1 MESAVHY
8 SRPVR
13 AAESL
18 GDQAPGQHQFTDKPV
33 LLEADREALR
43 TRNGELCFLFSL
55 RLLPRFCKH
64 VTVYI
69 PEASDAFISQ
79 CRAEADRIVFS
90 GELRFVTTLEGRDQF
105 TAVLHVGAAPFWI
118 DHKTVLINSNG
129 WVARVSRTKPI
140 SGITDQT
147 NPVAAM
153 AAASWGC
160 AEIFKLL
167 VDLREDRGTALESV
181 EYSLFDY
188 TATNS
193 LGPLLPKELPL
204 ARGLLLGF
212 GAIGNAVLAV
222 TSELPFRGHLDVVDY
237 QKFGSENLGTCMLI
251 GPDDVSHGKAQIAER
266 WTSGQFTIKGHVM
279 RLEHYVELVDK
290 SIPHPWVV
298 LTAPDS
304 SEPRREAQGLW
315 PDVAING
322 AIGEFEAEVGV
333 HPAEGDI
340 ACMRCLF
347 KPRTNFDWV
356 SEVSKGT
363 GLAPDRIAKEG
374 DSLVTAE
381 DVEKAPEEHKS
392 WLAERIGKPICSIAE
407 EGLARRISKDRD
419 MPEDFQPSLPFV
431 ASLSAAFMCG
441 ELVKFVMGTGTTV
454 APRIQHDILQG
465 PSTALMFEQART
477 VSCECVMR
485 TKNITKFRE
494 AMKVKEAQR
503 PGAFHGGNA

>member
-1 MESAVHY
+1 MKNTIHY
-8 SRPVR
+8 SRPIR

-18 GDQAPGQHQFTDKPV
+18 GNQAPGQHQFTDKAV

-43 TRNGELCFLFSL
+43 TRNGELCFLFAL

-64 VTVYI
+64 VTIYI
-69 PEASDAFISQ
+69 PEASEGFINQ

-90 GELRFVTTLEGRDQF
+90 GELRIVSTIDSRELFN
-105 TAVLHVGAAPFWI
+105 AILHVGSVPSVA
-118 DHKTVLINSNG
+118 DEKTVSINSNG
-129 WVARVSRTKPI
+129 WVARISRTKSI

-147 NPVAAM
+147 NPVGAM

-167 VDLREDRGTALESV
+167 VDLQEERGTAFESV

-188 TATNS
+188 TATNIP
-193 LGPLLPKELPL
+193 GPLLPKELPL
-204 ARGLLLGF
+204 ARSLLIGF
-212 GAIGNAVLAV
+212 GAIGNAVLAL
-222 TSELPFRGHLDVVDY
+222 TTQLPFRGHLDVVDY
-237 QKFGSENLGTCMLI
+237 QKFGPENLGTCMLI

-266 WTSGQFTIKGHVM
+266 WANDKLTIKGHVM
-279 RLEHYVELVDK
+279 RLERYIELVDK
-290 SIPHPWVV
+290 IVPHPWVI

-333 HPAEGDI
+333 HPAEGDV

-347 KPRTNFDWV
+347 KPKTNFDWV
-356 SEVSKGT
+356 AEVSKKT
-363 GLAPDRIAKEG
+363 GLSSERIAKEG

-381 DVEKAPEEHKS
+381 DVAKAPEEHKS
-392 WLAERIGKPICSIAE
+392 WLSERIGKPICSIAE
-407 EGLARRISKDRD
+407 EGLARRISKDVD
-419 MPEDFQPSLPFV
+419 MPENFRPSLPFV

-441 ELVKFVMGTGTTV
+441 ELVKYVMGASTTAV
-454 APRIQHDILQG
+454 PRIQHDILRG
-465 PSTALMFEQART
+465 PSTALLFEQTRST
-477 VSCECVMR
+477 SCECVTR
-485 TKNITKFRE
+485 ATNIARFRE
-494 AMKVKEAQR
+494 EVKAR
-503 PGAFHGGNA
+503 RV